1 MQLGQSQEQELA
13 PHQHRQEVDGIV
25 MANPQKQR
33 LAIRVHA
40 QVIRR
45 FKKYL
50 AILTFHHILYVCNHL
65 SKQTLAVIFVFN
77 SKWRVVILW

>member
-1 MQLGQSQEQELA
+1 MPQDQSQGQELA

-50 AILTFHHILYVCNHL
+50 AILTFYVCNHL